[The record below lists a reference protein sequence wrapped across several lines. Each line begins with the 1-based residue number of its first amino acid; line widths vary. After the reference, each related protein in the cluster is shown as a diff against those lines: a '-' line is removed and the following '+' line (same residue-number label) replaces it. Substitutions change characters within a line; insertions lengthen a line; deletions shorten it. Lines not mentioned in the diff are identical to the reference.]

1 MKVLLFYVLTKSP
14 VYSGKGFT
22 KKIALYKSN
31 EKLAKIV
38 NINFFLN

>member
-22 KKIALYKSN
+22 KNLPYIKAMRN
-31 EKLAKIV
+31 WQKL
-38 NINFFLN
+38 

>member
-1 MKVLLFYVLTKSP
+1 MKVLLFYVLNKSP

-22 KKIALYKSN
+22 KKKNALYKSN

-38 NINFFLN
+38 NINFF

>member
-1 MKVLLFYVLTKSP
+1 MKVLLFYVLNKSP

-22 KKIALYKSN
+22 KKKKNALYKSN

-38 NINFFLN
+38 NINFF